1 MALPPGVVGVL
12 GELVMSPKVQ
22 DFATKLVKDVYGKIM
37 PSQGSGDE
45 SEGAEQKPRTLDDLA
60 ERIDELP
67 TKQELITS
75 FAVLQAELE
84 REHRKTH
91 FWLRAVFAL
100 QIFMF
105 LVILGIFASS

>member
-22 DFATKLVKDVYGKIM
+22 DFATRLVKDVYGKIM
-37 PSQGSGDE
+37 PSQDSDE
-45 SEGAEQKPRTLDDLA
+45 EIEKSERKPRTLEDLA
-60 ERIDELP
+60 ERLDELP
-67 TKQELITS
+67 TKQELIAS

-91 FWLRAVFAL
+91 SWLRAVFAL
-100 QIFMF
+100 QLLIL
-105 LVILGIFASS
+105 LVMVGLIVSS